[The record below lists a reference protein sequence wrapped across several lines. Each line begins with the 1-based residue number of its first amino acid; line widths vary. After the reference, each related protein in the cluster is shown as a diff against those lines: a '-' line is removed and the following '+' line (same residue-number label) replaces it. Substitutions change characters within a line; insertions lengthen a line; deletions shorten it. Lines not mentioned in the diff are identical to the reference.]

1 MMKIFSSIASHTWEF
16 DQVENNGS
24 RLLEDKSRKTEYSF
38 TPMGNNRY
46 SFICNGKSHLVHIIK
61 ENGIS
66 HVHMDGAYFKV
77 RVEDERTRILRQ
89 LVEKAA
95 HTTGEVLIS
104 APIPGL
110 ITKIQVKAGEMIDQG
125 DGVIILE
132 AMKMENE
139 IRAEI
144 SGKILKIMVKEGDSV
159 EKDQDLLVI
168 GQAETDDKTPV

>member
-1 MMKIFSSIASHTWEF
+1 MKIFSSIASHTWEF
-16 DQVENNGS
+16 DQIENNGT
-24 RLLEDKSRKTEYSF
+24 RLLEDKSRKTVYSF

-77 RVEDERTRILRQ
+77 RVEDERTRVLRQ

-95 HTTGEVLIS
+95 HATGEVVIS

-110 ITKIQVKAGEMIDQG
+110 ITKLNVKSGAMIEQGE
-125 DGVIILE
+125 GVIILE

-144 SGKILKIMVKEGDSV
+144 SGKVLKIMVKEGDSV
-159 EKDQDLLVI
+159 EKDQDLLII
-168 GQAETDDKTPV
+168 GQPETGEETSV